1 MKYLLDTN
9 MVIAISRR
17 QANIINKI
25 RQYQPSDFVLSSVVY
40 FELAFGAY
48 NSQKVQDNLRTLEQL
63 PFEILPFT
71 QQDAYHAGKIRAD
84 LKQKGTPIGV
94 YDVLIAGQAVA
105 QELILLTHNVKEF
118 ERVDGLKF
126 EDWLTRK

>member
-1 MKYLLDTN
+1 MNEIPVRLDTN

-63 PFEILPFT
+63 PFEM
-71 QQDAYHAGKIRAD
+71 
-84 LKQKGTPIGV
+84 
-94 YDVLIAGQAVA
+94 
-105 QELILLTHNVKEF
+105 
-118 ERVDGLKF
+118 
-126 EDWLTRK
+126 RKLAI

>member
-1 MKYLLDTN
+1 M
-9 MVIAISRR
+9 
-17 QANIINKI
+17 
-25 RQYQPSDFVLSSVVY
+25 VY

-48 NSQKVQDNLRTLEQL
+48 NSQKVQDNLRTLQQL

-105 QELILLTHNVKEF
+105 QNLILLTHNVKEF
-118 ERVDGLKF
+118 ERVDGLMF
-126 EDWLTRK
+126 EDWLV